1 VTRQQTFLSISVFA
15 TVISL
20 FLLAVIVKIDGHLE
34 ESKLAITNLEK
45 RINRLQDE
53 NQELKKSLTKI
64 NHTTDAINKDIDTT
78 QELQR
83 KQAQAILELKKTR
96 KK

>member
-1 VTRQQTFLSISVFA
+1 M
-15 TVISL
+15 
-20 FLLAVIVKIDGHLE
+20 AVIVKIDGHLE